1 MGYSIGV
8 EANGGGTRE
17 GYINLIDPNDAAKKN
32 TIFLTIWHVLRAS
45 EPKSPVACPESCT
58 IGNYAKCQ
66 EMEKQKL
73 DRTAGRLMNVWV
85 ESILHRRKMTLLKF
99 Q

>member
-17 GYINLIDPNDAAKKN
+17 GYINLIGPNDTAKKK
-32 TIFLTIWHVLRAS
+32 TVFLTIWHVLRAS
-45 EPKSPVACPESCT
+45 NPKSPVAWPESCT
-58 IGNYAKCQ
+58 IRDCAKFQ

-73 DRTAGRLMNVWV
+73 DRTAGSLMNFRV
-85 ESILHRRKMTLLKF
+85 ELILHRRKMTLLKF
-99 Q
+99 